1 MKRMLGLV
9 STISLLLAA
18 SGVGST
24 QYVFPA
30 KGQSPEQQE
39 KDEYECHQ
47 WAVGQTGYDPVKA
60 ASSTQT
66 VTTTVDAGAAPGSGA
81 RGAVRGAAGG
91 AIIANIAGGSGS
103 TGAAAGAVI
112 GGVRGRATSR
122 QQAVVQEQ
130 VPATDPV
137 RDAEYKKAKEA
148 CLVGKGY
155 TVK

>member
-1 MKRMLGLV
+1 MKRTSSLLFTV
-9 STISLLLAA
+9 PLLLAT
-18 SGVGST
+18 SGIGAA

-39 KDEYECHQ
+39 KDEYDCHQ

-60 ASSTQT
+60 ASSTRT
-66 VTTTVDAGAAPGSGA
+66 VTSTVDAGPAPGSGA
-81 RGAVRGAAGG
+81 RGALRGAAGG
-91 AIIANIAGGSGS
+91 AIIGNVAGGSGS
-103 TGAAAGAVI
+103 KGAAAGAVI

-130 VPATDPV
+130 VPATDPAK
-137 RDAEYKKAKEA
+137 DAEYKKAREA
-148 CLVGKGY
+148 CLAGKGY

>member
-1 MKRMLGLV
+1 MKRISGLV
-9 STISLLLAA
+9 PVVSLLLAA
-18 SGVGST
+18 SVAGAS

-47 WAVGQTGYDPVKA
+47 WAVGQTGYDPVQA

-66 VTTTVDAGAAPGSGA
+66 VISTADAGPAPGSGA
-81 RGAVRGAAGG
+81 RGALRGAAGG
-91 AIIANIAGGSGS
+91 AIIANVAGGSGS
-103 TGAAAGAVI
+103 KGAAAGAVI

-122 QQAVVQEQ
+122 QQVVVQEQ
-130 VPATDPV
+130 VSAVDPALE
-137 RDAEYKKAKEA
+137 AEYRKAREA